1 MLSGGA
7 ILPSLGAYLSDRQLV
22 MDFTFP
28 AIGIVHSCFKEKF
41 GIPRQP
47 GLAPLAEAEIEI
59 LPPFDDINAFDGL
72 TSTDGKPGAT
82 HLWVQFVFHANKRE
96 EWKAKVKPPRLGG
109 NKTLGVFATRSPTR
123 PAPIG
128 LSVVRLRGVVERAG
142 KVFVQISGVDLLEG
156 TPVLDIKPYVPY
168 VDCVLAAENDFAPLP
183 PAPVAVSIPADLM
196 AACVNYWQQTGTDLA
211 GLITQV
217 LQQDPRPQYQQP
229 DPERVYGMKL
239 LDLDVRWQYRRDG
252 DSYSI
257 YLTQLLPAH
266 A

>member
-1 MLSGGA
+1 M
-7 ILPSLGAYLSDRQLV
+7 PSLAVYLSDRQPV
-22 MDFTFP
+22 MDFSFP

-47 GLAPLAEAEIEI
+47 GLAPLAEAEIEM
-59 LPPFDDINAFDGL
+59 LPPFDDLNAFDGL
-72 TSTDGKPGAT
+72 EGAT

-96 EWKAKVKPPRLGG
+96 AWKAKIKPPRLGG

-128 LSVVRLRGVVERAG
+128 LSVVRLRGVIAREG
-142 KVFVQISGVDLLEG
+142 KVFVQISGIDLLEG

-168 VDCVLAAENDFAPLP
+168 VDCVLAAENSFAPAP
-183 PAPVAVSIPADLM
+183 PAPIAVDIPAQLM
-196 AACVNYWQQTGTDLA
+196 AFCIAYWKKTGTDLA

-239 LDLDVRWQYRRDG
+239 LDLDVRWQYRVDQAN
-252 DSYSI
+252 YSI
-257 YLTQLLPAH
+257 YLTQLLPQLD
-266 A
+266 

>member
-1 MLSGGA
+1 MLSKA
-7 ILPSLGAYLSDRQLV
+7 SVLPSLGIYLNDRLPV

-59 LPPFDDINAFDGL
+59 LPPFDDLHAFDGL
-72 TSTDGKPGAT
+72 EGAT
-82 HLWVQFVFHANKRE
+82 HLWVQFVFHANKRG
-96 EWKAKVKPPRLGG
+96 EWKARIKPPRLGG

-128 LSVVRLRGVVERAG
+128 LSVVRLRGIIQRGG
-142 KVFVQISGVDLLEG
+142 KVFVRISGVDLLEG

-168 VDCVLAAENDFAPLP
+168 VDCVLAAENTFAPEP
-183 PAPVAVSIPADLM
+183 PAPIAVDIPADLM
-196 AACVNYWQQTGTDLA
+196 AFCIAYWKNTGTDLA
-211 GLITQV
+211 GLLTQV

-229 DPERVYGMKL
+229 DPERIYGMKL
-239 LDLDVRWQYRRDG
+239 LDLDVRWRYSPVSPG
-252 DSYSI
+252 YSI
-257 YLTQLLPAH
+257 QVIAIESARPG
-266 A
+266 